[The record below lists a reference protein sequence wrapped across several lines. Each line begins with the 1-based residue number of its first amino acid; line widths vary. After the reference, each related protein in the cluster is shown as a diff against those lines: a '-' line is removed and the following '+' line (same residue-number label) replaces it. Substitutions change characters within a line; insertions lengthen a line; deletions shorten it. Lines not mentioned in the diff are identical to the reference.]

1 MARGHVKTNTE
12 NSLLRHRA
20 SMIFLLNTVSY
31 HVMMLPQMLEEEQK
45 FLNSKEFLEMKARD
59 MKNRLMDV
67 IFQTMRSGHILPM
80 FAPHHM
86 IQPPKQVKDAEV

>member
-1 MARGHVKTNTE
+1 
-12 NSLLRHRA
+12 
-20 SMIFLLNTVSY
+20 
-31 HVMMLPQMLEEEQK
+31 MMLPQMLEEEQK

-59 MKNRLMDV
+59 MKNRLMGV

-86 IQPPKQVKDAEV
+86 IQPPKQVKDVED